1 MIKRYTPLFLL
12 TLAHEASTQTIGQD
26 VCVCSPGAYEITLD
40 FSLVCPPTN
49 ITDSDPG
56 IKEVSCLISQFGSPG
71 ATDLVPASVDRIDV
85 LEIREDTT
93 LILRNEI
100 SGPLSDGDVIT
111 YTTNPIGNIADIPFG
126 IQFNTHAFNAAG
138 EPLLNV
144 LSIQYTNECDVYPVI
159 LEDQTAGWLRFV
171 SMMQLGLKVLS

>member
-1 MIKRYTPLFLL
+1 MTPRYTPLLL
-12 TLAHEASTQTIGQD
+12 LSLAIGSPKQIVGQD
-26 VCVCSPGAYEITLD
+26 VCVCSPGAYGITLD
-40 FSLVCPPTN
+40 FSLICPPTN

-56 IKEVSCLISQFGSPG
+56 IREISCLISQFGSPG

-100 SGPLSDGDVIT
+100 TGPFSDGDTIT
-111 YTTNPIGNIADIPFG
+111 YTTNPIGSSADVPFG

-144 LSIQYTNECDVYPVI
+144 LSIEYTNECDVYPVI
-159 LEDQTAGWLRFV
+159 SEGQTAGWLQFV
-171 SMMQLGLKVLS
+171 SRLQPV